1 MFYPWPIHRFTEQVA
16 ADDAASPFGEC
27 YEIAPAVPGEEMA
40 IEIIEESLPRR
51 AARLSPGFQ
60 PGNRPKPH
68 RALKG
73 RHIDWPSS
81 VKKTMSS
88 PPVSACTSTGDST

>member
-1 MFYPWPIHRFTEQVA
+1 MIYCPKGLHDSARGFNL
-16 ADDAASPFGEC
+16 
-27 YEIAPAVPGEEMA
+27 PG
-40 IEIIEESLPRR
+40 I
-51 AARLSPGFQ
+51 G
-60 PGNRPKPH
+60 PKPH

-88 PPVSACTSTGDST
+88 PPVSACTSTGDWSRFGGARSGAMEPRSPAPLQGASPGWKVPGVETPG